1 MSSSYQPFP
10 IMEFKTGTN
19 TYLQP
24 WIRPADAF
32 DPLVNAYVY
41 RGSVIKRAGYSQ
53 YGDDLGD
60 GNPVMGIM
68 QHQNG
73 NTGAITLVVAT
84 TESLYKYVPGSDDYT
99 ELTLPAS
106 FTGTISNFFNYTNW
120 QVQVT
125 STSYMYMVNGEDP
138 ITRYDGGTTV
148 DQPTLAIDALTPTPT
163 TIVSALDVKVY
174 KNRLLAI
181 RPELS
186 TGGVQGQAIYWSAT
200 NNPTNFLQT
209 TTGNGGNLSAP
220 TGDVIQSAEF
230 LRDIVVVFFTNS
242 TWTFRYTGNDFAPF
256 RWDKVNN
263 SKSTNCPYGSIEYD
277 ERVTSIGKTGL
288 IAYDGVN
295 VQRYDLPIIDFYETN
310 VEAKY
315 YGQAFS
321 QRYDNLN
328 QSWTL
333 YISKDNNFPV
343 IDAVAP
349 GSDQAL
355 VYNFLENTWC
365 TYSFATPLT
374 CLGIYYSQSDKTW
387 EELTIQWKEAD
398 FAWNSYYTQSNLP
411 ILLAGDT
418 TGRVWQMDD
427 GATVADE
434 QVDIS
439 QEIIDVGDG
448 GTAYS
453 GTTAYSS
460 ILPGT
465 FTATDGTESFT
476 SDSSGVLTGTLGGSG
491 GIVYE
496 TGAFTLNF
504 ASAVTLATNI
514 TANYS
519 SGTSIVPDIV
529 STRWNPIVTQGQKL
543 QFGYIDIYY
552 LIASFDEDNPI
563 SVTLNFYIDNSL
575 TAAASR
581 TLTLDGPT
589 DSEYTFKRI
598 YINLIGQFIQM
609 EIDPNVNSLM
619 QFNGFVLWVR
629 PAGRLTGP

>member
-1 MSSSYQPFP
+1 M
-10 IMEFKTGTN
+10 
-19 TYLQP
+19 
-24 WIRPADAF
+24 
-32 DPLVNAYVY
+32 
-41 RGSVIKRAGYSQ
+41 
-53 YGDDLGD
+53 
-60 GNPVMGIM
+60 
-68 QHQNG
+68 
-73 NTGAITLVVAT
+73 
-84 TESLYKYVPGSDDYT
+84 
-99 ELTLPAS
+99 
-106 FTGTISNFFNYTNW
+106 
-120 QVQVT
+120 
-125 STSYMYMVNGEDP
+125 
-138 ITRYDGGTTV
+138 
-148 DQPTLAIDALTPTPT
+148 
-163 TIVSALDVKVY
+163 
-174 KNRLLAI
+174 
-181 RPELS
+181 
-186 TGGVQGQAIYWSAT
+186 
-200 NNPTNFLQT
+200 
-209 TTGNGGNLSAP
+209 
-220 TGDVIQSAEF
+220 
-230 LRDIVVVFFTNS
+230 
-242 TWTFRYTGNDFAPF
+242 
-256 RWDKVNN
+256 
-263 SKSTNCPYGSIEYD
+263 
-277 ERVTSIGKTGL
+277 
-288 IAYDGVN
+288 
-295 VQRYDLPIIDFYETN
+295 
-310 VEAKY
+310 
-315 YGQAFS
+315 
-321 QRYDNLN
+321 
-328 QSWTL
+328 
-333 YISKDNNFPV
+333 
-343 IDAVAP
+343 
-349 GSDQAL
+349 
-355 VYNFLENTWC
+355 
-365 TYSFATPLT
+365 T

-427 GATVADE
+427 GATVSDE

-453 GTTAYSS
+453 GTTADSS

-543 QFGYIDIYY
+543 QFGYVDIYY